1 MPPDRDWPHSLNRA
15 VSLTTPPV
23 ICPDTGRNALRIPQ
37 IPAATFPA
45 AWPRSRIVVRTCGS
59 SVLTTDVS
67 PPADTFRV
75 SSVTSVPN
83 APAVTRTSGVM
94 AFSAGPTTL
103 RPIDRGPSTG
113 RARESAHA
121 V

>member
-1 MPPDRDWPHSLNRA
+1 MPPDRDWPHSLNLA

-23 ICPDTGRNALRIPQ
+23 ICPDTGRNALRMPQ

-59 SVLTTDVS
+59 SVLTMDVR
-67 PPADTFRV
+67 PPALTFAD

-83 APAVTRTSGVM
+83 APAATRTSGVI
-94 AFSAGPTTL
+94 AVSAGLTSFSIP
-103 RPIDRGPSTG
+103 DRGASTG